1 MDVAQSAGCI
11 RLLSGDA
18 AWVYHNVPLHSAI
31 TVYEDRWNKGPVEK
45 SAIEMPIPKSQT
57 FDPTDPIIVAKMQAN
72 VEEAKRLAAE
82 EEAAA
87 KAALEAKNNGDA
99 GERAY

>member
-1 MDVAQSAGCI
+1 
-11 RLLSGDA
+11 
-18 AWVYHNVPLHSAI
+18 
-31 TVYEDRWNKGPVEK
+31 
-45 SAIEMPIPKSQT
+45 MPIPKSQT

-72 VEEAKRLAAE
+72 VEEVKRLAAE